1 MKRVAGVA
9 AALGVQPATSSAHA
23 FRTGTDAY
31 EQFVEGAYVAL
42 SAPTI
47 ILPLVALGA
56 LVGLWRP
63 DDGMPRIWPA
73 FLAAQAVGLFSAPA
87 LPPGVAVAALAAGAS
102 AGAFGAL
109 LAHPPRALV
118 LTLAALIGALTTAVG
133 FQGHGLLELTIPI
146 QLGLLSGANL
156 GVSFT
161 AGIAAFTLSRID
173 KYWLGI
179 GWRVFASWTAAIMA
193 IVLAFELRNLFAFA
207 GSHSP

>member
-63 DDGMPRIWPA
+63 ADGMPRVWPV
-73 FLAAQAVGLFSAPA
+73 FLAAQAVGLFSAPS

-118 LTLAALIGALTTAVG
+118 LTLAVLIGALTTAVG
-133 FQGHGLLELTIPI
+133 FQGHGLLELAIPV

-161 AGIAAFTLSRID
+161 AGIAAFTLSRAD

-179 GWRVFASWTAAIMA
+179 GWRVFASWIAAIMA

-207 GSHSP
+207 GSYSP